1 MAEADELPKVNDTM
15 VKVNNPRR
23 IDGKDLHYLSE
34 NVVVAYWPL
43 ERISFIEVV
52 SGTEEEEII
61 GFVRE

>member
-23 IDGKDLHYLSE
+23 IDGKDLHYMSE